1 MSDSDKLEVS
11 PDGYTVRRNGVT
23 MRKPSYMSDSYWFK
37 YEAPRCGTKVGKG
50 GKFLYGM
57 KPDMPKWGE
66 DERGD
71 GCDGGACA
79 I

>member
-1 MSDSDKLEVS
+1 M
-11 PDGYTVRRNGVT
+11 VRRNGVV
-23 MRKPSYMSDSYWFK
+23 MRKPPTMSDEYWFK
-37 YEAPRCGTKVGKG
+37 YEAPRCGTRVGKG
-50 GKFLYGM
+50 GKFLYGASV
-57 KPDMPKWGE
+57 DQPKWGE

>member
-66 DERGD
+66 DERGVD
-71 GCDGGACA
+71 RDWETL